1 MSTTATN
8 PVRSQARDSKAASG
22 PHVHTLAH
30 LAWIPA
36 GAMVGWLASF
46 TFGDLL
52 TLPVDLYYA
61 IYFAIVI
68 GFFGYYVRRTGL
80 DLRGWVSRRLGWAVG
95 VGVLGGLALM
105 QGVLARPETAHLS
118 GGMLAWAIVY
128 RGLLYGSVDGL
139 LLFAF
144 PWIVVWRAFGAEGG
158 ARSLRLRASGVA
170 FAAMLLITTTYHL
183 GYRDFR
189 SSKIV
194 MPNVG
199 STIGAV
205 PTLVTANPVAS
216 VIGHAIM
223 HVTSVVH
230 SPGSDLYLPP
240 HRGPDGG

>member
-1 MSTTATN
+1 MSTTAT
-8 PVRSQARDSKAASG
+8 PPARPRPRDPRFAKE
-22 PHVHTLAH
+22 PDPTLSH

-36 GAMVGWLASF
+36 GALIGWLASF
-46 TFGDLL
+46 VFGDLVM
-52 TLPVDLYYA
+52 LPVDLYYA
-61 IYFAIVI
+61 IYFTIVI
-68 GFFGYYVRRTGL
+68 GFFAYYVSRTRL
-80 DLRGWVSRRLGWAVG
+80 DLRRWLTRRLGWG
-95 VGVLGGLALM
+95 VALGILGGLALM
-105 QGVLARPETAHLS
+105 RGVLARPETPPLS
-118 GGMLAWAIVY
+118 GDMLAWAIAY

-144 PWIVVWRAFGAEGG
+144 PWIVVWRALGAEGG
-158 ARSLRLRASGVA
+158 AWSLRLRAGGVA

-205 PTLVTANPVAS
+205 PTLVTANPAAS

-230 SPGSDLYLPP
+230 SPGSDLFLPP
-240 HRGPDGG
+240 HRRTDGG

>member
-1 MSTTATN
+1 M
-8 PVRSQARDSKAASG
+8 RIRRLAASA
-22 PHVHTLAH
+22 PESTSPRRSAKDALTLSH

-36 GAMVGWLASF
+36 GALVGWLASF
-46 TFGDLL
+46 VFGDVL

-61 IYFAIVI
+61 IYFTIVI
-68 GFFGYYVRRTGL
+68 
-80 DLRGWVSRRLGWAVG
+80 
-95 VGVLGGLALM
+95 GLALM

-118 GGMLAWAIVY
+118 GGMLVWAVAY

-144 PWIVVWRAFGAEGG
+144 PWIVAWSAFGAEGG
-158 ARSLRLRASGVA
+158 AWSLRLGASGVA

-183 GYRDFR
+183 GYGDFR

-205 PTLVTANPVAS
+205 PTLVAANPVAS

-230 SPGSDLYLPP
+230 SPGSDLFLPP
-240 HRGPDGG
+240 HREPEGGLKSGLQHEPEHQPPSRAGISRGWGTG